1 MIHTYDITGMTCGG
15 CKASVEK
22 YLGNLDNVTNVSVNL
37 DKAEVEVAMSSKV
50 PIEALKKA
58 LPEKYLLS
66 EKDDKNDFQMASLSR
81 DEIKQ
86 KSKLQQLQP
95 LLIIFL
101 GLTQHQAQGTALFA
115 MLPPIGILA
124 AVNYYRQGFVKWEY
138 AIVIAFTFVIG
149 GYLGSKLSLSLPPQ
163 MVRRIFGV
171 IMLLGAIKLIS
182 SK

>member
-1 MIHTYDITGMTCGG
+1 MSVSTFIILIIIGLLAGILSGLVGVGGGILMI
-15 CKASVEK
+15 
-22 YLGNLDNVTNVSVNL
+22 
-37 DKAEVEVAMSSKV
+37 
-50 PIEALKKA
+50 
-58 LPEKYLLS
+58 
-66 EKDDKNDFQMASLSR
+66 
-81 DEIKQ
+81 
-86 KSKLQQLQP
+86 P

-101 GLTQHQAQGTALFA
+101 GLTQHEAQGTALFA

-124 AVNYYRQGFVKWEY
+124 AINYYKEGFVKWEY
-138 AIVIAFTFVIG
+138 AIVIAFTFIIG

>member
-1 MIHTYDITGMTCGG
+1 
-15 CKASVEK
+15 
-22 YLGNLDNVTNVSVNL
+22 VSVSTFIIL
-37 DKAEVEVAMSSKV
+37 
-50 PIEALKKA
+50 IIIG
-58 LPEKYLLS
+58 LL
-66 EKDDKNDFQMASLSR
+66 AGVLSGLVGVGGG
-81 DEIKQ
+81 I
-86 KSKLQQLQP
+86 LMIP

-101 GLTQHQAQGTALFA
+101 GLTQHEAQGTALFA

-124 AVNYYRQGFVKWEY
+124 AINYYNEGFVKWEY

-163 MVRRIFGV
+163 MVRRVFGV

>member
-1 MIHTYDITGMTCGG
+1 MSVSTFIILIIIGLLAGILSGLVGVGGGILMI
-15 CKASVEK
+15 
-22 YLGNLDNVTNVSVNL
+22 
-37 DKAEVEVAMSSKV
+37 
-50 PIEALKKA
+50 
-58 LPEKYLLS
+58 
-66 EKDDKNDFQMASLSR
+66 
-81 DEIKQ
+81 
-86 KSKLQQLQP
+86 P

-101 GLTQHQAQGTALFA
+101 GLTQHEAQGTALFA
-115 MLPPIGILA
+115 MLPPIGVLA
-124 AVNYYRQGFVKWEY
+124 AINYYKEGFVKWEY

>member
-1 MIHTYDITGMTCGG
+1 MPAPVFPFYIC
-15 CKASVEK
+15 S
-22 YLGNLDNVTNVSVNL
+22 VSVSTFIIL
-37 DKAEVEVAMSSKV
+37 
-50 PIEALKKA
+50 IIIG
-58 LPEKYLLS
+58 LL
-66 EKDDKNDFQMASLSR
+66 AGILSGLVGVGGG
-81 DEIKQ
+81 I
-86 KSKLQQLQP
+86 LMIP

-124 AVNYYRQGFVKWEY
+124 AINYYKEGFVKWEY

>member
-1 MIHTYDITGMTCGG
+1 MSVSTFIILIVIGLLAGILSGLVGVGGGILMI
-15 CKASVEK
+15 
-22 YLGNLDNVTNVSVNL
+22 
-37 DKAEVEVAMSSKV
+37 
-50 PIEALKKA
+50 
-58 LPEKYLLS
+58 
-66 EKDDKNDFQMASLSR
+66 
-81 DEIKQ
+81 
-86 KSKLQQLQP
+86 P

-101 GLTQHQAQGTALFA
+101 GLTQHEAQGTALFA

-124 AVNYYRQGFVKWEY
+124 AINYYKEGFVKWEY

-163 MVRRIFGV
+163 LVRRIFGV